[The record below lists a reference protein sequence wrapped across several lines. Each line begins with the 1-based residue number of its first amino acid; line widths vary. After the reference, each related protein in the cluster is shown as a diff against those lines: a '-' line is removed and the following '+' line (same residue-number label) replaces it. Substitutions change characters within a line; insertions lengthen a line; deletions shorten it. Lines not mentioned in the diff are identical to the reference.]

1 MTSSDWLPQH
11 CKAHLSAMAKAGE
24 VPSPLGLE
32 GEGQH
37 IKLAQEGSEVK
48 FYPVCMLTTPWFSPL
63 YNRILVS

>member
-1 MTSSDWLPQH
+1 
-11 CKAHLSAMAKAGE
+11 MAKAGE